1 MLQAP
6 LDLFFASSYNS
17 LHQNLSRTLKRAAGR
32 AEEMRRVLVTEK
44 NASESRVEG
53 LEMEL
58 EKLRELLRDES
69 RAAEQQA
76 VLQLIESG
84 KGTAD
89 SVQAAINKRTE
100 EERRAI
106 EETARKSKIRAKE
119 MEQTAKLYDGQV
131 KESIRGLRD
140 VGVVNERMQAVRVEL
155 NAYYFACLNP
165 LYCRINLQH
174 THTGNHIGRK

>member
-1 MLQAP
+1 
-6 LDLFFASSYNS
+6 
-17 LHQNLSRTLKRAAGR
+17 
-32 AEEMRRVLVTEK
+32 MRRVLMTEK

-76 VLQLIESG
+76 MLQLIEAG
-84 KGTAD
+84 KDTTEA
-89 SVQAAINKRTE
+89 VAAAIDKRTE

-106 EETARKSKIRAKE
+106 GEAAQKSKMRAKE
-119 MEQTAKLYDGQV
+119 IEQTAKMYDGQV

-140 VGVVNERMQAVRVEL
+140 VGRSGEVERRGESSRLIRDTRLTHHAS
-155 NAYYFACLNP
+155 
-165 LYCRINLQH
+165 RI
-174 THTGNHIGRK
+174 T